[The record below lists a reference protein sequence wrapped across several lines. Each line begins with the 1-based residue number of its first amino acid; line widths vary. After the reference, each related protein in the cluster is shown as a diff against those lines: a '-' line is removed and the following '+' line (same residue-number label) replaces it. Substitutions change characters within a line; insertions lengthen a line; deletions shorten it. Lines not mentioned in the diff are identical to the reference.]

1 MATPAGEPDG
11 GLAKGAFARQV
22 LRKNPKIDSV
32 DPGAELDHAAVARLY
47 QGLRCTGNFLRV
59 ENL

>member
-11 GLAKGAFARQV
+11 GLATGAFARQV
-22 LRKNPKIDSV
+22 LRKYPKLDSV
-32 DPGAELDHAAVARLY
+32 DPGAELDHPAAARLH
-47 QGLRCTGNFLRV
+47 QCLGCAGNFLRV